1 MIKTLS
7 QHLIDLKAI
16 TPQKLAAT
24 QQKADELRKPLADY
38 LLEQKIVSEE
48 QLAHA
53 LALTL
58 NIPYIEKIDESI
70 VNPELLGKVP
80 FRFLRENT
88 IIPVKIQGKLV
99 FIVANPLQFQPIDQL
114 RVLLGESAQ
123 IAIAQSKIIN
133 DAINRLYPLEGTKQ
147 MIEELGQAGEIEE
160 EAVEFG
166 EIDERSLIG
175 SAQEAPIIKMVN
187 HILFQAVK
195 LDASDIHIQP
205 LEKELQVRYRID
217 GVLHPASFTP
227 PKRIQS
233 ALVSRIKIMANLNI
247 AEKRKPQDGR
257 IQIKVADKAIDL
269 RISILPTIFGEKT
282 VIRLLDKSKGIVPLE
297 SIGFTKRDYDVVIQS
312 INLPNGIVMLTGPTG
327 SGKTT
332 TLYAFLNRL
341 NTPEVS
347 IVTVE
352 DPVEYQMNG
361 ISQVQVNEKA
371 GVTFASTLRS
381 FLRQDPDII
390 MVGETRDQETAQIA
404 IQASLTGHLVLT
416 TLHTNNAPA
425 SITRLLDMGI
435 EPFLIASSVTCIIAQ
450 RLVRKLC
457 PISKEAYTPDPAL
470 FKSLGITAAQAK
482 GVTFYKPVGCP
493 ECNYTGYKGRLAIF
507 EIMQMSP
514 AIARLTLEQADA
526 NQIRQTAIKE
536 GMTLLMQDGFE
547 KIKEGLTSIDEVLS
561 AASTAQLME

>member
-7 QHLIDLKAI
+7 QHLIELKAI
-16 TPQKLAAT
+16 TAQKLAAA
-24 QQKADELRKPLADY
+24 QQKADELHKPLQEY
-38 LLEQKIVSEE
+38 LIEQKIISNE
-48 QLAHA
+48 QLAQA

-58 NIPYIEKIDESI
+58 NIPYVEKIDEAI

-88 IIPVKIQGKLV
+88 IIPVKMQGKLF
-99 FIVANPLQFQPIDQL
+99 FIIADPLQFQPADQL
-114 RVLLGESAQ
+114 RVLLGEQAQ
-123 IAIAQSKIIN
+123 LAIAPAKVIN

-166 EIDERSLIG
+166 EIDERSILG
-175 SAQEAPIIKMVN
+175 AAQEAPIIKMVN

-195 LDASDIHIQP
+195 LSASDIHIEP

-233 ALVSRIKIMANLNI
+233 ALVSRIKIMSNLNI

-257 IQIKVADKAIDL
+257 IQIKVADKAIDI
-269 RISILPTIFGEKT
+269 RVSVLPTIFGEK
-282 VIRLLDKSKGIVPLE
+282 IAMRLLDKSHGIGSLE
-297 SIGFTKRDYDVVIQS
+297 SMGLSKRDYDVVIQS
-312 INLPNGIVMLTGPTG
+312 INLPNGVIMITGPTG
-327 SGKTT
+327 SGKST
-332 TLYAFLNRL
+332 TLYAILNRL
-341 NTPEVS
+341 NTQDVN

-361 ISQVQVNEKA
+361 INQVQVNEKA
-371 GVTFASTLRS
+371 GVTFASALRS

-390 MVGETRDQETAQIA
+390 MVGETRDHETAQIA

-435 EPFLIASSVTCIIAQ
+435 EPFLIASSVTCVIAQ
-450 RLVRKLC
+450 RLVRQLC
-457 PISKEAYTPDPAL
+457 PYCKKAYKPDPAL
-470 FKSLGITAAQAK
+470 FKTLGISLTQAK
-482 GVTFYKPVGCP
+482 DVTFYQPVGCP
-493 ECNYTGYKGRLAIF
+493 ECSNTGYKGRLAIF

-514 AIARLTLEQADA
+514 AIARLTLEHADA
-526 NQIRQTAIKE
+526 NQLRETAMKE
-536 GMTLLMQDGFE
+536 GMTLLIHDGFE